1 MHYDDYDFD
10 DKNCCNECSSSSCDQ
25 GDYDVCCCP
34 GPRGPRGFRG
44 PAGEAGATGAT
55 GATGNT
61 GLTGATGATGLSE
74 TITIRSTTT
83 ADPGTPAQVHDSGG
97 PNHVLDFVIP
107 RGDTG
112 ITGATGPT
120 GPGGGATGPTGATGA
135 TGNTGATGPIG
146 ATGPTGANG
155 NTGPT
160 GAIAKKMLKKVPEKE
175 WADKAMNRFNG

>member
-97 PNHVLDFVIP
+97 QIMYWISLFPAVIP
-107 RGDTG
+107 ELQGLRDRQDP
-112 ITGATGPT
+112 A
-120 GPGGGATGPTGATGA
+120 
-135 TGNTGATGPIG
+135 
-146 ATGPTGANG
+146 
-155 NTGPT
+155 
-160 GAIAKKMLKKVPEKE
+160 
-175 WADKAMNRFNG
+175 

>member
-74 TITIRSTTT
+74 TCLLYTSSCWQSIPKLLSRLDTQPKYAYSFFSS
-83 ADPGTPAQVHDSGG
+83 PMHSG
-97 PNHVLDFVIP
+97 NE
-107 RGDTG
+107 
-112 ITGATGPT
+112 A
-120 GPGGGATGPTGATGA
+120 
-135 TGNTGATGPIG
+135 
-146 ATGPTGANG
+146 
-155 NTGPT
+155 
-160 GAIAKKMLKKVPEKE
+160 
-175 WADKAMNRFNG
+175 

>member
-44 PAGEAGATGAT
+44 PAGEAGATSAT

-112 ITGATGPT
+112 VTGATP
-120 GPGGGATGPTGATGA
+120 AC
-135 TGNTGATGPIG
+135 
-146 ATGPTGANG
+146 
-155 NTGPT
+155 
-160 GAIAKKMLKKVPEKE
+160 
-175 WADKAMNRFNG
+175 